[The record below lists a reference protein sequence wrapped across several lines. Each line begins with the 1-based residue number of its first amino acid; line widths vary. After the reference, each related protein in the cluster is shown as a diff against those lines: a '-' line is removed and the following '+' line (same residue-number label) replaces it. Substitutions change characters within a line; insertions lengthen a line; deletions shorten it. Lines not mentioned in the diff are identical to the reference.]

1 MPDISLIAHDQPL
14 IVSHPTKALL
24 AFPSMAVV
32 GASADRSSLLGT
44 TPVTAHERRN
54 RWLDAPPMQVLAEGS
69 AVIRLVSDQLPGPS
83 AWATSP
89 LWHLHRRQCR
99 LGQHAFMWLCAIQ
112 MQPDGQAIAVG
123 NSHKF
128 RVFAHFGFAIARAP
142 LFAGTKYPSTN
153 ACAHSILP
161 WASNRLNNARQI
173 RSHVPCLN
181 QAQKRRQ
188 QVAGEP
194 YTCGTFSRAH
204 PVFNMKRM
212 SLSVV
217 RSLFHCRPGPGCCF
231 GIKGSITAHGSAV
244 ASCRLVPTV

>member
-44 TPVTAHERRN
+44 TPVTAHEHRN
-54 RWLDAPPMQVLAEGS
+54 RWLDAQPMQVLGEGS
-69 AVIRLVSDQLPGPS
+69 AVVRLVSDQLPGPS

-89 LWHLHRRQCR
+89 LWHLHRLQCR
-99 LGQHAFMWLCAIQ
+99 LGQHAFMRLCAIQ

-128 RVFAHFGFAIARAP
+128 RVFAHVGFAIARAP
-142 LFAGTKYPSTN
+142 FFARTKYPSTN

-173 RSHVPCLN
+173 RSHVPWLN
-181 QAQKRRQ
+181 QAQKRASRLRVRRIR
-188 QVAGEP
+188 VAHFPERIQ
-194 YTCGTFSRAH
+194 F
-204 PVFNMKRM
+204 
-212 SLSVV
+212 
-217 RSLFHCRPGPGCCF
+217 
-231 GIKGSITAHGSAV
+231 
-244 ASCRLVPTV
+244 